1 MYTTFLTL
9 YKDFDNILTMSIRFL
24 LYLSVCVSDDIEEY
38 VNQEYISKKFEIGPT
53 RLWGDIIT
61 KISNLVFN
69 SNMTKF
75 KFDDFLQVLSILN
88 KY

>member
-1 MYTTFLTL
+1 M
-9 YKDFDNILTMSIRFL
+9 IIPI
-24 LYLSVCVSDDIEEY
+24 SDDIEEY

-88 KY
+88 KYLKLF

>member
-1 MYTTFLTL
+1 MHLCL
-9 YKDFDNILTMSIRFL
+9 
-24 LYLSVCVSDDIEEY
+24 DDIEEC

-69 SNMTKF
+69 SNITKF

-88 KY
+88 K

>member
-1 MYTTFLTL
+1 M
-9 YKDFDNILTMSIRFL
+9 
-24 LYLSVCVSDDIEEY
+24 CVLDDIEEY

-53 RLWGDIIT
+53 RLWGDIIN

-69 SNMTKF
+69 SNMTTF